1 MANLSTSYSP
11 KEFQLA
17 IAHEAAVGTAS
28 STDADYILINI
39 DSIEM
44 PSLNPQQVLDV
55 RHGAGRTLKEV
66 DVFLSNKLTV
76 KEISFS
82 GIADATVLPKLVK
95 NITQDASTFAIE
107 AAYEPE
113 ERKVGDTTLADGST
127 TIPADTGTFS
137 VLVQSPEANNSMLFT
152 GCVLTSLTLNGDIS
166 EESGRIKMSGTFK
179 TGMIPSF
186 TSNLAPTSTAHFNTN
201 FFTTDYADDSV
212 TTDADIVIAGV
223 TSPILKSFSCVIEN
237 DAQFMGFDQNGN
249 YQIIARA
256 LPEVAV
262 TFDAVVKYDADTD
275 GLVASFESQDGSST
289 VVNTLTAKTDVGGDV
304 PRNIDL
310 SIPKAILTDVS
321 FSEEEA
327 MFLSVSTKA
336 VAGTSGNLIG
346 ITIQ

>member
-17 IAHEAAVGTAS
+17 IAHEATVGTAS

-107 AAYEPE
+107 AAYDPTDI
-113 ERKVGDTTLADGST
+113 KVGDTTAN
-127 TIPADTGTFS
+127 ADTGTFS

-152 GCVLTSLTLNGDIS
+152 GCVLTSLTLNGDIA

-201 FFTTDYADDSV
+201 YFTTDYADDAV

-223 TSPILKSFSCVIEN
+223 TSPILKSFSCVVEN

-262 TFDAVVKYDADTD
+262 TFDAVLKYDADTD

-289 VVNTLTAKTDVGGDV
+289 VVNTLTAKTDVSGDV

-346 ITIQ
+346 ITIE

>member
-17 IAHEAAVGTAS
+17 IAHEGTVGTAS
-28 STDADYILINI
+28 STNSDYILINI

-107 AAYEPE
+107 AAYDPTDI
-113 ERKVGDTTLADGST
+113 KVGDATAN
-127 TIPADTGTFS
+127 ADTGTFS

-152 GCVLTSLTLNGDIS
+152 GCVLTSLTLNGDIA

-201 FFTTDYADDSV
+201 YFTTDYADDAV

-249 YQIIARA
+249 YQVIARA

-289 VVNTLTAKTDVGGDV
+289 VVNTLTAKTDVSGDV

-310 SIPKAILTDVS
+310 SIPKAIITDVS

-346 ITIQ
+346 ITIE

>member
-17 IAHEAAVGTAS
+17 IAHEGTVGTAS
-28 STDADYILINI
+28 STDAEYILINI

-107 AAYEPE
+107 AAYDPTDI
-113 ERKVGDTTLADGST
+113 KVGDTTSN
-127 TIPADTGTFS
+127 ADTGTFS

-152 GCVLTSLTLNGDIS
+152 GCVLTSLTLNGDIA

-201 FFTTDYADDSV
+201 YFTTDYADDAV

-249 YQIIARA
+249 YQVIARA

-289 VVNTLTAKTDVGGDV
+289 VVNTLTAKTDVSGDV

-310 SIPKAILTDVS
+310 SIPKAIITDVS

-346 ITIQ
+346 ITIE

>member
-17 IAHEAAVGTAS
+17 IANEGTVGTAS
-28 STDADYILINI
+28 STDSDYILINI

-107 AAYEPE
+107 AAYDPTDI
-113 ERKVGDTTLADGST
+113 KVGDTTAN
-127 TIPADTGTFS
+127 ADTGTFS

-152 GCVLTSLTLNGDIS
+152 GCVLTSLTLNGDIA

-201 FFTTDYADDSV
+201 YFTTDYADDAV

-223 TSPILKSFSCVIEN
+223 PSPILKSFSCVIEN

-289 VVNTLTAKTDVGGDV
+289 VVNTLTAKTDVSGDV

-346 ITIQ
+346 ITIEP

>member
-17 IAHEAAVGTAS
+17 IANEGTVGTAS

-107 AAYEPE
+107 AAYDPTDI
-113 ERKVGDTTLADGST
+113 KVGDTTAN
-127 TIPADTGTFS
+127 ADTGTFS

-201 FFTTDYADDSV
+201 YFATDYADDAV

-262 TFDAVVKYDADTD
+262 TFDAVLKYDADTD

-289 VVNTLTAKTDVGGDV
+289 VVNTLTAKTDASGDV

-346 ITIQ
+346 ITIE

>member
-17 IAHEAAVGTAS
+17 IAHEGTVGTAS

-107 AAYEPE
+107 AAYDPTDI
-113 ERKVGDTTLADGST
+113 KVGDTTAN
-127 TIPADTGTFS
+127 ADTGTFS

-152 GCVLTSLTLNGDIS
+152 GCVLTSLTLNGDIA

-186 TSNLAPTSTAHFNTN
+186 ASNLAPTSTAHFNTN
-201 FFTTDYADDSV
+201 YFTTDYADDAV

-249 YQIIARA
+249 YQVIARA

-289 VVNTLTAKTDVGGDV
+289 VVNTLTAKTDVSGDV

-310 SIPKAILTDVS
+310 SIPKAIITDVS

-346 ITIQ
+346 ITIE

>member
-17 IAHEAAVGTAS
+17 IANEGTVGTAS

-107 AAYEPE
+107 AAYDPTDI
-113 ERKVGDTTLADGST
+113 KVGDTTAN
-127 TIPADTGTFS
+127 ADTGTFS

-152 GCVLTSLTLNGDIS
+152 GCVLTSLTLNGDIA

-201 FFTTDYADDSV
+201 YFTTDYADDAV

-223 TSPILKSFSCVIEN
+223 TSPILKSFSCVVEN

-262 TFDAVVKYDADTD
+262 TFDAVLKYDADTD

-289 VVNTLTAKTDVGGDV
+289 VVNTLTAKTDVSGDV

-346 ITIQ
+346 ITIE

>member
-17 IAHEAAVGTAS
+17 IANEGTVGTAS
-28 STDADYILINI
+28 STDSDYILINI

-107 AAYEPE
+107 AAYDPTDI
-113 ERKVGDTTLADGST
+113 KVGDTTAN
-127 TIPADTGTFS
+127 ADTGTFS

-152 GCVLTSLTLNGDIS
+152 GCVLTSLTLNGDIA

-201 FFTTDYADDSV
+201 YFTTDYADDAV

-262 TFDAVVKYDADTD
+262 TFDAVLKYDADTD
-275 GLVASFESQDGSST
+275 GLVASFESQNGSST
-289 VVNTLTAKTDVGGDV
+289 VVNTLTAKTDVSGDV

-346 ITIQ
+346 ITIEP

>member
-17 IAHEAAVGTAS
+17 IANEGTVGTAS
-28 STDADYILINI
+28 STDSDYILINI

-107 AAYEPE
+107 AAYDPTDI
-113 ERKVGDTTLADGST
+113 KVGDTTAN
-127 TIPADTGTFS
+127 ADTGTFS

-152 GCVLTSLTLNGDIS
+152 GCVLTSLTLNGDIA

-201 FFTTDYADDSV
+201 YFTTDYADDAV

-223 TSPILKSFSCVIEN
+223 PSPILKSFSCVIEN

-289 VVNTLTAKTDVGGDV
+289 VVNTLTAKTDVSGDV

-346 ITIQ
+346 ITIE

>member
-17 IAHEAAVGTAS
+17 IAHEGTVGTAS

-107 AAYEPE
+107 AAYDPTDI
-113 ERKVGDTTLADGST
+113 KVGDTTAN
-127 TIPADTGTFS
+127 ADTGTFS

-152 GCVLTSLTLNGDIS
+152 GCVLTSLTLNGDIA

-201 FFTTDYADDSV
+201 YFTTDYADDAV

-262 TFDAVVKYDADTD
+262 TFDAVLKYDADTD

-289 VVNTLTAKTDVGGDV
+289 VVNTLTAKTDVSGDV

-346 ITIQ
+346 ITIE

>member
-17 IAHEAAVGTAS
+17 IANEGTVGTAS
-28 STDADYILINI
+28 STDSDYILINI

-107 AAYEPE
+107 AAYDPTDI
-113 ERKVGDTTLADGST
+113 KVGDTTAN
-127 TIPADTGTFS
+127 ADTGTFS

-152 GCVLTSLTLNGDIS
+152 GCVLTSLTLNGDIA

-201 FFTTDYADDSV
+201 YFTTDYADDAV
-212 TTDADIVIAGV
+212 TADADIVIAGV

-262 TFDAVVKYDADTD
+262 TFDAVLKYDADTD

-289 VVNTLTAKTDVGGDV
+289 VVNTLTAKTDVSGDV

-346 ITIQ
+346 ITIEP

>member
-17 IAHEAAVGTAS
+17 IANEGTVGTAS
-28 STDADYILINI
+28 STDSDYILINI

-107 AAYEPE
+107 AAYDPTDI
-113 ERKVGDTTLADGST
+113 KVGDTTAN
-127 TIPADTGTFS
+127 ADTGTFS

-152 GCVLTSLTLNGDIS
+152 GCVLTSLTLNGDIA

-186 TSNLAPTSTAHFNTN
+186 TSNLAPTNLWDLTKM
-201 FFTTDYADDSV
+201 V
-212 TTDADIVIAGV
+212 TIRLLQEHYQKLLLHLT
-223 TSPILKSFSCVIEN
+223 
-237 DAQFMGFDQNGN
+237 QFLNM
-249 YQIIARA
+249 
-256 LPEVAV
+256 
-262 TFDAVVKYDADTD
+262 
-275 GLVASFESQDGSST
+275 
-289 VVNTLTAKTDVGGDV
+289 TL
-304 PRNIDL
+304 
-310 SIPKAILTDVS
+310 
-321 FSEEEA
+321 
-327 MFLSVSTKA
+327 
-336 VAGTSGNLIG
+336 
-346 ITIQ
+346 IQMD